1 MKCKQSDKFSD
12 ECTVLTTASMPKVL
26 WLKSNS
32 ENKTASQKKPKLI
45 PHHIY
50 RVPNTYCFDFTAV
63 TFRASSLVHFHSVK

>member
-32 ENKTASQKKPKLI
+32 ENKTASQKTQ
-45 PHHIY
+45 
-50 RVPNTYCFDFTAV
+50 VNTTPYLE
-63 TFRASSLVHFHSVK
+63 SSKYLLF